1 MGKSRF
7 TLHVKSS
14 TMYLISRQSILVILS
29 TASTAVA
36 AARGGGLDGYLLRQD
51 TRSSVNDNIQVDV
64 EESQFLLGGF
74 FDYATDDTIHLD
86 DELDIIQGNEPP
98 RRDKHPFSITNSQQQ
113 QQRRV
118 QTNTDVIINGQVHSD
133 NDYDYA
139 SLGGLGGA
147 ANADFFTSTV
157 QVMTGKEACLFCPND
172 AASGLACLGLENPD
186 AHLQT
191 VSPEQCLVCA
201 TGYSF
206 WPCNLV
212 DTCFCRTPTGEIVL
226 PDDLI
231 NEDTNEAGFG
241 TTVIEVAP
249 TTAAPSK
256 YPSVVV
262 EEDEFEVIPLRF
274 DIIGLPPDAALG
286 DFKKELETAMS
297 KIILNLGKDV
307 QGLKVTKV
315 EEKVGGLSAALS
327 NDSNNLVDS
336 VYYTVE
342 VVKDPKKR
350 FAPLIIQG
358 LRDSYDQILQM
369 IG

>member
-1 MGKSRF
+1 
-7 TLHVKSS
+7 
-14 TMYLISRQSILVILS
+14 MYLFSRQSILVILS

-36 AARGGGLDGYLLRQD
+36 AARGGSLDGYLLRQD
-51 TRSSVNDNIQVDV
+51 TRSSVNDNIQFDV

-74 FDYATDDTIHLD
+74 FDYATDDTIRLD

-98 RRDKHPFSITNSQQQ
+98 RRDKHPFSFTNSQQQ

-118 QTNTDVIINGQVHSD
+118 QTDTDVIINGQVHSD

-231 NEDTNEAGFG
+231 NEDTNEVGFSN
-241 TTVIEVAP
+241 TVIVAP

-274 DIIGLPPDAALG
+274 DVIGLPIDAALG
-286 DFKKELETAMS
+286 DFKKELQTAMS

-327 NDSNNLVDS
+327 NNSNNLVDS

-358 LRDSYDQILQM
+358 LRDNYDEILQM